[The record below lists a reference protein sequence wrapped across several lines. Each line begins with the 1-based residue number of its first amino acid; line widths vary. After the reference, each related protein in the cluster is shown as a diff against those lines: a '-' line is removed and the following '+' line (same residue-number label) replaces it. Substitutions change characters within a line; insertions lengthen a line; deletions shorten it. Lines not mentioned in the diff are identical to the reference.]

1 MYESYLHTLTK
12 HRLDGG
18 VMKLYRNLHLFNL
31 IEYGVPLSSVE
42 TLINNFKDS
51 TFELSKVAYFLGDGE
66 KTKRIIE
73 CYTQIDKAIISSYAL
88 SLSGISTLIVEK
100 ISQFEPILERLYDNL
115 DEMSERL
122 NLQTRTVQIIE
133 DFCKVI
139 FNRKRKIEP
148 LKMKKRILEILSETS
163 EPLTG
168 TDIFGMM
175 QNIDVMV
182 NYNTIFDVISELH
195 EQEVIT
201 FNPRGYK
208 LRTPSIDQILINLPQ
223 YDRDLLSMKMQ
234 GYTLQSLAEK
244 YQLSRQ
250 RILQKI
256 NLIISKMPII
266 QYEDRYARIYQ
277 QYNLELKDAN
287 FIFET
292 DNTYSEKLY
301 QYIQL
306 KYTSRYTGDKVIDF
320 LRDNNMLDSA
330 FSKNLLLERG
340 KLLFNGELID
350 NSFIELFK
358 IFTTS
363 NNILKINF
371 ETFNWFMKFLS
382 AQNINIDFNPLEDKD
397 VTFRKLENS
406 GSFIRS
412 RDVFINV
419 ELLKFDHEIL
429 NVFEHFLSTV
439 SCLVS
444 SELLIIDKKHELD
457 KYDIRDK
464 HELHAI
470 LKYFYAS
477 KYPDIKFTRTPHIE
491 QNDYDKEAFI
501 ESLVEVAQ
509 PIEVNE
515 FYNAVNQLT
524 GIEPNTFAAYASKL
538 LPKYIHNGIVE
549 SVKYEL
555 SFEEKDLI
563 LGIIKT
569 PLISIGI
576 FENMIKLSAKGKA
589 SIYSR
594 TSVLE
599 QIGYKKIGNI
609 IVKDNYK
616 SIEEA
621 MDDWMAELPKV
632 IDCREIY
639 HYLDENYLK
648 YRMRSLFSN
657 MKIIWIDKESLLNTE
672 KVLVRQELISFRNHL
687 VELLP
692 KGEIFTTHFLLKT
705 LPYKDFINSFPSIKS
720 FGQEFLTNVFKS
732 HSEIYSNNGES
743 TILRKSLNVKRD
755 DLIISLIKK
764 DIVVSTFD
772 VRDKLLIDYGI
783 DNIDISQ
790 SYVRE
795 LGFYYSEETQMIYIN
810 KEIYIKKVSDYLD
823 E

>member
-1 MYESYLHTLTK
+1 MYESNSNNLIK
-12 HRLDGG
+12 HRHDGG
-18 VMKLYRNLHLFNL
+18 VMRLYRNLHLFNL
-31 IEYGVPLSSVE
+31 LEYGVSLSSIE
-42 TLINNFKDS
+42 SLINNFNDS
-51 TFELSKVAYFLGDGE
+51 SFEPSKIAYFLGDGE
-66 KTKRIIE
+66 KAKRIIE
-73 CYTQIDKAIISSYAL
+73 CYPQINKTSISSYAL
-88 SLSGISTLIVEK
+88 SLSGISALVVEK
-100 ISQFEPILERLYDNL
+100 IFQYEPLLERLYDNL

-122 NLQTRTVQIIE
+122 NLQTRTVQIID
-133 DFCKVI
+133 DFCKVV

-168 TDIFGMM
+168 TDIWGMM
-175 QNIDVMV
+175 QNTDVMV

-201 FNPRGYK
+201 FTPRGYK

-223 YDRDLLSMKMQ
+223 YDRDLLTMKMQ

-250 RILQKI
+250 RILQKL
-256 NLIISKMPII
+256 NLIISKMPIV
-266 QYEDRYARIYQ
+266 QYEDRYAKIYQ
-277 QYNLELKDAN
+277 QYNLEIKDAN
-287 FIFET
+287 FIFEA

-301 QYIQL
+301 QYVQL
-306 KYTSRYTGDKVIDF
+306 KYTSQYTGDKVIDF
-320 LRDNNMLDSA
+320 LRDNNMLDTEFA
-330 FSKNLLLERG
+330 KKILLDRG

-350 NSFIELFK
+350 NSFIELFR

-363 NNILKINF
+363 SSILRISF
-371 ETFNWFMKFLS
+371 ETFQLFVTFLNTR
-382 AQNINIDFNPLEDKD
+382 NINIDFNPLEDKD

-419 ELLKFDHEIL
+419 ELLKFNHDIL

-444 SELLIIDKKHELD
+444 AELLIIDKKYELER
-457 KYDIRDK
+457 YDIRDK

-470 LKYFYAS
+470 LKYFYAN

-491 QNDYDKEAFI
+491 QKDYDKETFI

-515 FYNAVNQLT
+515 FYNAVYQLT
-524 GIEPNTFAAYASKL
+524 GIEPNTFATYAAKY

-549 SVKYEL
+549 SVKYEI

-569 PLISIGI
+569 PLISISI
-576 FENMIKLSAKGKA
+576 FENIIKLSNKDKA

-609 IVKDNYK
+609 IVRDNFK

-621 MDDWMAELPKV
+621 MDDWLAELPKV

-672 KVLVRQELISFRNHL
+672 KVLNRQELISFRNQL
-687 VELLP
+687 VDLLP
-692 KGEIFTTHFLLKT
+692 KGEIFTTHYLLKT
-705 LPYKDFINSFPSIKS
+705 LPYKDFIDSLPSLKS

-764 DIVVSTFD
+764 DIVVSAFD
-772 VRDKLLIDYGI
+772 IRDKLLIDYGI
-783 DNIDISQ
+783 NNIDVSQ
-790 SYVRE
+790 SYIRE
-795 LGFYYSEETQMIYIN
+795 LGFYYSDETQMIYIN